1 MHIMYLIFINI
12 YIVIAYIHE
21 FNPDL
26 GINQDEKRLITIGLA
41 IGIVYPAI
49 YDGLQ
54 LYLSGI
60 CDYLS
65 DPWNYIDFLYIYGS
79 IANVFL

>member
-21 FNPDL
+21 FNPDI
-26 GINQDEKRLITIGLA
+26 GINSDEKRLLTIGLA